1 MKISRGIC
9 RGEHGL
15 GADLP
20 GFRSGPCH
28 LHAEGPGTSEFSS
41 LWLRFLTWKM
51 KLSLYP
57 HLSPLSKSCPFFKVQ
72 FRCHPPPPPPMK
84 PFPVFPSLVLCA
96 CSSCHL
102 SHIMVV
108 NVSLFSKREKVWE
121 QEKESYTLLPLYFSL
136 PTCLKE
142 NAFKSFSLVIWKHK
156 QKMSGYHVP
165 GRR

>member
-1 MKISRGIC
+1 MGWGPTCLDSS
-9 RGEHGL
+9 L
-15 GADLP
+15 GPATCMLRALGQVSSALSGSVSSPGKWSYPSTHTCLP
-20 GFRSGPCH
+20 SQSLGHS
-28 LHAEGPGTSEFSS
+28 LKFSS
-41 LWLRFLTWKM
+41 DATHLL
-51 KLSLYP
+51 P
-57 HLSPLSKSCPFFKVQ
+57 HLWSLFLCFSPWYSAHAPAATS
-72 FRCHPPPPPPMK
+72 
-84 PFPVFPSLVLCA
+84 
-96 CSSCHL
+96 L

>member
-20 GFRSGPCH
+20 GFKSGPCH

-41 LWLRFLTWKM
+41 LWLCFLTWKM

-57 HLSPLSKSCPFFKVQ
+57 HLSPLSKSWPFFKVQ
-72 FRCHPPPPPPMK
+72 FRCYPPPPPPMK
-84 PFPVFPSLVLCA
+84 PFPVFLSLVLCA

-102 SHIMVV
+102 SLPHHGCKRIFVQQKGESMRTREGVLHSFA
-108 NVSLFSKREKVWE
+108 SL
-121 QEKESYTLLPLYFSL
+121 LLS
-136 PTCLKE
+136 
-142 NAFKSFSLVIWKHK
+142 AH
-156 QKMSGYHVP
+156 MS
-165 GRR
+165 